1 MAQFWSRAKMLK
13 QVWSV
18 VEKVSAWPGLV
29 VNRDCNGLCLALGGV
44 AVGYLRWDGRL
55 SLPFAADVS
64 QRLLEEEMVSRDPEQ
79 PRSTRVIFD
88 VRNLTD
94 ADRAVW
100 LLRLAYL
107 SVDMG
112 GLPPNPLPCRM

>member
-1 MAQFWSRAKMLK
+1 MVQ
-13 QVWSV
+13 
-18 VEKVSAWPGLV
+18 
-29 VNRDCNGLCLALGGV
+29 
-44 AVGYLRWDGRL
+44 
-55 SLPFAADVS
+55 ADPAYPKS
-64 QRLLEEEMVSRDPEQ
+64 S
-79 PRSTRVIFD
+79 RVIFD

-112 GLPPNPLPCRM
+112 GLPPNPLPCRI